1 MYEEYPLRQLGPH
14 AVIAMPAEIDMTNA
28 DQVGQALLAAAGP
41 GVAVLIID
49 MSRTTFCDSAGVH
62 AVISAYRHATTTGT
76 QLRLVATTVLRIFSV
91 IGADEVIPLYGTLE
105 EALADAAPAT
115 ATSGDH
121 RDGPGN
127 GPARP

>member
-1 MYEEYPLRQLGPH
+1 MYEEYPLRRLGPH

-41 GVAVLIID
+41 RVAVLIID
-49 MSRTTFCDSAGVH
+49 MSKTTFCDSAGVH

-91 IGADEVIPLYGTLE
+91 IGADEVIPLYATLE
-105 EALADAAPAT
+105 EALADAAPAP

-127 GPARP
+127 GTARP

>member
-1 MYEEYPLRQLGPH
+1 MYEEFPLRQLGPH

-28 DQVGQALLAAAGP
+28 DQVGQALLAAASP

-62 AVISAYRHATTTGT
+62 AVITAYRHAVTTGT
-76 QLRLVATTVLRIFSV
+76 QLRLVVTTVRRIFSV
-91 IGADEVIPLYGTLE
+91 IGADEVIPLYPTLD
-105 EALADAAPAT
+105 EALADAAHAP

-121 RDGPGN
+121 GDGPGK
-127 GPARP
+127 GTARP

>member
-1 MYEEYPLRQLGPH
+1 MYEEYPLRRLGPH

-49 MSRTTFCDSAGVH
+49 MSKTTFCDSAGVH

-91 IGADEVIPLYGTLE
+91 IGADEVIPLYATLE
-105 EALADAAPAT
+105 EALADAAPAP

-121 RDGPGN
+121 GN
-127 GPARP
+127 GPRRTG

>member
-1 MYEEYPLRQLGPH
+1 MYEEYPLRRLGPH

-49 MSRTTFCDSAGVH
+49 MSKTTFCDSAGVH

-105 EALADAAPAT
+105 EALADAAPAP
-115 ATSGDH
+115 AASGDH
-121 RDGPGN
+121 GN
-127 GPARP
+127 GPRRTG

>member
-1 MYEEYPLRQLGPH
+1 MYEEYPLRRLGPH

-41 GVAVLIID
+41 RVAVLIID
-49 MSRTTFCDSAGVH
+49 MSKTTFCDSAGVH

-91 IGADEVIPLYGTLE
+91 IGADEVIPLYATLE
-105 EALADAAPAT
+105 EALADAAPAP

-121 RDGPGN
+121 GN
-127 GPARP
+127 GPRRTG

>member
-1 MYEEYPLRQLGPH
+1 MYEEYPLRRLGPH